1 MPGSSTCFL
10 ANFND
15 DQSFALANERLGQY
29 LNDAVTSQVLNGG
42 LPSLLKYDPNT
53 MAIVSLSTNLC
64 LDDLGVGY
72 SQSYVG
78 RAYVGLQPCTNST
91 TQQFI
96 YLPLTHQI
104 LNPNNPY
111 HTCLDGY
118 EPDFM
123 ALCDNGGNPGSNTWQ
138 RWSIMGACSPG
149 EFSSTGLPPCS
160 PCGPGNR
167 RSYFNSRLILDQV
180 PTPNRMGLRFV
191 SRVRLVQ

>member
-10 ANFND
+10 ANFNN
-15 DQSFALANERLGQY
+15 DQSFALENERLGQY
-29 LNDAVTSQVLNGG
+29 LDGAVTYQVLNAA

-53 MAIVSLSTNLC
+53 MAIVGVLTNFC

-72 SQSYVG
+72 SQSYFG
-78 RAYVGLQPCTNST
+78 RAVAGWRPCTNST

-111 HTCLDGY
+111 HKCLYGY
-118 EPDFM
+118 EPEFM
-123 ALCDNGGNPGSNTWQ
+123 ALCDGGGNPGSNTMQ
-138 RWSIMGACSPG
+138 RWSIIGACSPG
-149 EFSSTGLPPCS
+149 EFSLIPPCS

-191 SRVRLVQ
+191 SRVRLVK